1 MVRLGKT
8 ARGALGTRGPPAAGH
23 GPVSRQQ
30 EVAPEAGQPGCA
42 VAGPRAEP
50 ALPAG
55 RAPRQTRP
63 HSRGQS
69 GAQSL
74 AEPRAPTS
82 RPDGKPEPLR
92 AGNGADSV
100 RAARALNAACLQPAL
115 APSTA
120 PKRHGPRCSWPRAL
134 CCHPWGRP
142 WCRGLHPPSAGNTPR
157 RLRGG
162 GAGAGA
168 ETPRLG
174 GSL

>member
-1 MVRLGKT
+1 M
-8 ARGALGTRGPPAAGH
+8 
-23 GPVSRQQ
+23 SRQQ

-92 AGNGADSV
+92 AVGTGQTASEQH
-100 RAARALNAACLQPAL
+100 AL
-115 APSTA
+115 
-120 PKRHGPRCSWPRAL
+120 
-134 CCHPWGRP
+134 
-142 WCRGLHPPSAGNTPR
+142 
-157 RLRGG
+157 
-162 GAGAGA
+162 
-168 ETPRLG
+168 
-174 GSL
+174 